1 MNQVYELT
9 HETAGGIKGERESQR
24 ETCAEVR
31 ARAARGPAYFLILDS
46 AGAPGK
52 KKKFEDAANPGS
64 DSGGT
69 RSGGVSEVSADP
81 PGLPWSLSLN
91 YRTAAE
97 AAAPSENRT
106 RVGVGSIQ
114 SCRPLPCMSHSQNH
128 SCMCSVPN
136 RGLCLS
142 IGDCAGHP
150 GSLLWYS
157 NTPRQT
163 RSPTQSIR
171 NSALIRT

>member
-81 PGLPWSLSLN
+81 PGLPWSLSLIAQQQKQQ
-91 YRTAAE
+91 RRAKIGPGSGSGPSSLAVRCRACRIHRITAACAACPTE
-97 AAAPSENRT
+97 ASVCQSGIVQDT
-106 RVGVGSIQ
+106 LGVYYGTQI
-114 SCRPLPCMSHSQNH
+114 PLGK
-128 SCMCSVPN
+128 
-136 RGLCLS
+136 RGLPPS
-142 IGDCAGHP
+142 QFAIQ
-150 GSLLWYS
+150 
-157 NTPRQT
+157 R
-163 RSPTQSIR
+163 
-171 NSALIRT
+171 